1 MPWVSDSIGASC
13 RGAGI
18 VRPCRAEEVPRTRSR
33 GVAPG
38 WHAPRPW
45 RVNLAEFSIGENC
58 YGPIYETGSST
69 LSSQLPAMHNR
80 AESAYT
86 VASPLRRIAAE
97 KFREEPPLTSSVV
110 ETKVNRNS
118 PEYEKNTRRLVDL
131 VTEIKNQE
139 IAIQQGGGAKA
150 IESQHKKGRLTA
162 RERIA
167 KLIDPD
173 TQFFELGIYAAY
185 EMYEEWGG
193 APGAGTVTGLAKVC
207 GRTFMLIANDATV
220 KAGAFFP
227 ITAKKVIRAQN
238 IAIENHIPTI
248 YLVDSAGVF
257 LPLQED
263 VFPDTDDFGRVF
275 RNNAVMSAMGI
286 SQIAAIMG
294 MCVAGGGYLPV
305 MCDHVLMTDG
315 SGLFL
320 AGPALVQ
327 AAIGQKISAE
337 ELGGA
342 AMHSAI
348 SGTVDFR
355 EPNEEACLTRIRS
368 IIGKWGYR
376 RQSPWDRR
384 KPVDPLLPAEEMY
397 GIYDSSPARP
407 YDMKEIL
414 ARVLDGSRFDE
425 YKAEYGK
432 TLVCGYGRIGG
443 FAVGIV
449 ANQKLHAQAT
459 DHEGHKRVEFGGVI
473 YTESAEKAARFIM
486 DCNQNLIPLIFFHD
500 VNGFMVG
507 RDAEWS
513 GIIKAGAK
521 MVNAVSN
528 SVVPKI
534 TVIVGGSFGA
544 GHYAMCGKAY
554 DPRFVFAWPT
564 ARYAVMSGDSA
575 AGTLVE
581 IKVKQLERS
590 GTKLSDEDKKEL
602 YESVKRTYDEQT
614 DPRYGAA
621 RLWIDKIIDPI
632 ETRDAIAQ
640 ALEAAALNPD
650 VPEFKVGVLQT

>member
-1 MPWVSDSIGASC
+1 MRERTDSTALSIDNVLPTKLDPSSL
-13 RGAGI
+13 RFESNM
-18 VRPCRAEEVPRTRSR
+18 RA
-33 GVAPG
+33 
-38 WHAPRPW
+38 
-45 RVNLAEFSIGENC
+45 LA
-58 YGPIYETGSST
+58 
-69 LSSQLPAMHNR
+69 
-80 AESAYT
+80 
-86 VASPLRRIAAE
+86 
-97 KFREEPPLTSSVV
+97 
-110 ETKVNRNS
+110 
-118 PEYEKNTRRLVDL
+118 DL
-131 VTEIKNQE
+131 VAQVRNQE
-139 IAIQQGGGAKA
+139 EEIRQGGGLNA
-150 IESQHKKGRLTA
+150 IESQHAKSRLTA
-162 RERIA
+162 RERIHLLA
-167 KLIDPD
+167 DPGS
-173 TQFFELGIYAAY
+173 FFELGVYAAHK
-185 EMYEEWGG
+185 MYEEWGG
-193 APGAGTVTGLAKVC
+193 APAAGVITGLARIESRMV
-207 GRTFMLIANDATV
+207 MLIVNDATV

-227 ITAKKVIRAQN
+227 MTTKKVIRAQN
-238 IAIENHIPTI
+238 IAIENRIPTI

-263 VFPDTDDFGRVF
+263 VFPDADDFGRVF

-286 SQIAAIMG
+286 PQIAAIMG

-327 AAIGQKISAE
+327 AAIGQKVSAE

-355 EPNEEACLTRIRS
+355 EPNDEACLARIRS
-368 IIGKWGYR
+368 LIEKWGYR
-376 RQSPWDRR
+376 RQSVWDR
-384 KPVDPLLPAEEMY
+384 KQPAAPALTAEEIY
-397 GIYDSSPARP
+397 GAYDASPARP

-414 ARVLDGSRFDE
+414 ARIVDESRFDE
-425 YKAEYGK
+425 YKPEYGK
-432 TLVCGYGRIGG
+432 TLICGYARIGG

-449 ANQKLHAQAT
+449 ANQKLHAHQT
-459 DHEGHKRVEFGGVI
+459 DHEGHKRIEFGGVI

-486 DCNQNLIPLIFFHD
+486 DCNQDLIPLVFFHD

-507 RDAEWS
+507 RDAEWT

-564 ARYAVMSGDSA
+564 AKYAVMSGDAA

-590 GTKLSDEDKKEL
+590 GKTLSEEERKEL
-602 YESVKRTYDEQT
+602 FDSTRRTYEEQT

-621 RLWIDKIIDPI
+621 RLWIDKIIDPM
-632 ETRDAIAQ
+632 ETRQAITQ
-640 ALEAAALNPD
+640 ALEAASLNPD

>member
-1 MPWVSDSIGASC
+1 MTDHVQH
-13 RGAGI
+13 
-18 VRPCRAEEVPRTRSR
+18 
-33 GVAPG
+33 PG
-38 WHAPRPW
+38 
-45 RVNLAEFSIGENC
+45 
-58 YGPIYETGSST
+58 
-69 LSSQLPAMHNR
+69 
-80 AESAYT
+80 
-86 VASPLRRIAAE
+86 SP
-97 KFREEPPLTSSVV
+97 F
-110 ETKVNRNS
+110 ETKVKTDSSRFERNH
-118 PEYEKNTRRLVDL
+118 RAVADL
-131 VTEIKNQE
+131 VAQVHVEQDL
-139 IAIQQGGGAKA
+139 IAQGGGEKA

-167 KLIDPD
+167 LLIDRD
-173 TQFFELGIYAAY
+173 TEFFELGSYAAWG
-185 EMYEEWGG
+185 MYEEWGG
-193 APGAGTVTGLAKVC
+193 APSAGVVTGLARVH
-207 GRTFMLIANDATV
+207 GRLVMLIVNDATV

-227 ITAKKVIRAQN
+227 MTAKKVIRAQN
-238 IAIENHIPTI
+238 ISIENHIPTI

-286 SQIAAIMG
+286 PQIAAIMG
-294 MCVAGGGYLPV
+294 MCVAGGAYLPL
-305 MCDHVLMTDG
+305 MCDHILMTEG

-327 AAIGQKISAE
+327 AAIGAKYSAE

-342 AMHSAI
+342 KMHSQI

-355 EPNEEACLTRIRS
+355 EANDESCLQRIRLLVDK
-368 IIGKWGYR
+368 IGR
-376 RQSPWDRR
+376 RPQSVFDR
-384 KPVDPLLPAEEMY
+384 KEVVEPAYPAQDVY
-397 GIYDSSPARP
+397 GIFDGDPARQ
-407 YDMKEIL
+407 YDMREMI
-414 ARVLDGSRFDE
+414 ARIVDNSQFSE
-425 YKAEYGK
+425 YKAEYGE
-432 TLVCGYGRIGG
+432 TLLCGYARVGG

-449 ANQKLHAQAT
+449 ANQKTHVQQV
-459 DHEGHKRVEFGGVI
+459 DHNGNKRMEFGGVV

-486 DCNQNLIPLIFFHD
+486 DCNQNLVPLIFLHD

-513 GIIKAGAK
+513 GIIRAGAK

-534 TVIVGGSFGA
+534 AVIVGGSFGA

-564 ARYAVMSGDSA
+564 AKYAVMSGASA

-581 IKVKQLERS
+581 IKIKQLER
-590 GTKLSDEDKKEL
+590 GGKKLSEEEKKKLFDE
-602 YESVKRTYDEQT
+602 VKATYDEQM

-621 RLWIDKIIDPI
+621 RLWIDKIIDPA
-632 ETRDAIAQ
+632 ETRQTLIT

-650 VPEFKVGVLQT
+650 VPKFSVGVLQT

>member
-1 MPWVSDSIGASC
+1 LRRHAALLYRKWFLA
-13 RGAGI
+13 
-18 VRPCRAEEVPRTRSR
+18 VPFMADR
-33 GVAPG
+33 
-38 WHAPRPW
+38 
-45 RVNLAEFSIGENC
+45 NEFST
-58 YGPIYETGSST
+58 PSS
-69 LSSQLPAMHNR
+69 
-80 AESAYT
+80 
-86 VASPLRRIAAE
+86 
-97 KFREEPPLTSSVV
+97 SSVL
-110 ETKVNRNS
+110 ETRVDATSPRFEANMRFLADMVSQVRN
-118 PEYEKNTRRLVDL
+118 EEEKIR
-131 VTEIKNQE
+131 E
-139 IAIQQGGGAKA
+139 GGGLKA
-150 IESQHKKGRLTA
+150 IESQHNKGRLTA
-162 RERIA
+162 RERIHLLVDA
-167 KLIDPD
+167 GS
-173 TQFFELGIYAAY
+173 FFEIGSFAAY
-185 EMYEEWGG
+185 GMYEEWGG
-193 APGAGTVTGLAKVC
+193 APAAGVITGL
-207 GRTFMLIANDATV
+207 GRIHTRLVMIIANDATV

-227 ITAKKVIRAQN
+227 MTSKKVIRAQN
-238 IAIENHIPTI
+238 IAIENRIPTM

-263 VFPDTDDFGRVF
+263 VFPDIDDFGRVF

-286 SQIAAIMG
+286 PQIAAIMG

-355 EPNEEACLTRIRS
+355 EPNDEACLARIRA
-368 IIGKWGYR
+368 IVEKWGYR
-376 RQSPWDRR
+376 RQSPWDRK
-384 KPVDPLLPAEEMY
+384 KPEDPALAAEEIY

-407 YDMKEIL
+407 YDMKEIV
-414 ARVLDGSRFDE
+414 ARIVDGSRFDE
-425 YKAEYGK
+425 YKPEYGK
-432 TLVCGYGRIGG
+432 TLLCGYARIGG

-459 DHEGHKRVEFGGVI
+459 DHEGRKRIEFGGVI

-486 DCNQNLIPLIFFHD
+486 DCNQNLIPLVFFHD

-554 DPRFVFAWPT
+554 DPRFLFAWPT

-575 AGTLVE
+575 ASVLVE
-581 IKVKQLERS
+581 IKIKQLERS
-590 GTKLSDEDKKEL
+590 GKTLTEEEKKEL
-602 YESVKRTYDEQT
+602 YEATKRTYDEQT

-632 ETRDAIAQ
+632 ETRDAITQ
-640 ALEAAALNPD
+640 TLEAASLNPD
-650 VPEFKVGVLQT
+650 VPDFKVGVLQT

>member
-1 MPWVSDSIGASC
+1 MRERTESTALSINNVLPTKVDPSSL
-13 RGAGI
+13 RFESNM
-18 VRPCRAEEVPRTRSR
+18 RA
-33 GVAPG
+33 
-38 WHAPRPW
+38 
-45 RVNLAEFSIGENC
+45 LAE
-58 YGPIYETGSST
+58 
-69 LSSQLPAMHNR
+69 L
-80 AESAYT
+80 
-86 VASPLRRIAAE
+86 VAQVRNEEE
-97 KFREEPPLTSSVV
+97 KIRE
-110 ETKVNRNS
+110 
-118 PEYEKNTRRLVDL
+118 
-131 VTEIKNQE
+131 
-139 IAIQQGGGAKA
+139 GGGAKA
-150 IESQHKKGRLTA
+150 IESQHAKSRLTA

-167 KLIDPD
+167 LLADPGS
-173 TQFFELGIYAAY
+173 FFELGLYAAHK
-185 EMYEEWGG
+185 MYEEWGG
-193 APGAGTVTGLAKVC
+193 APAAGVITGLARIHSRMV
-207 GRTFMLIANDATV
+207 MLIVNDATV

-227 ITAKKVIRAQN
+227 MTAKKVIRAQN
-238 IAIENHIPTI
+238 IAIENRIPTI

-286 SQIAAIMG
+286 PQIAAIMG

-327 AAIGQKISAE
+327 AAIGQKVSAE

-342 AMHSAI
+342 AMHSSI

-355 EPNEEACLTRIRS
+355 EPNDEACLGRIRS
-368 IIGKWGYR
+368 LIEKWGYR
-376 RQSPWDRR
+376 RQSLWDR
-384 KPVDPLLPAEEMY
+384 KQPVDPAMSAEEIY
-397 GIYDSSPARP
+397 GAYDASPARP

-414 ARVLDGSRFDE
+414 ARIVDESRFDE
-425 YKAEYGK
+425 YKPEYGK
-432 TLVCGYGRIGG
+432 TLICGYARIGG

-449 ANQKLHAQAT
+449 ANQKLHAHQT
-459 DHEGHKRVEFGGVI
+459 DHEGHKRIEFGGVI

-486 DCNQNLIPLIFFHD
+486 DCNQDLIPLVFFHD

-544 GHYAMCGKAY
+544 GHYAMCGKAF
-554 DPRFVFAWPT
+554 DPRLVFAWPT
-564 ARYAVMSGDSA
+564 AKYAVMSGDAA

-590 GTKLSDEDKKEL
+590 GKKLSEEERKEL
-602 YESVKRTYDEQT
+602 FDSTKKTYEEQT

-621 RLWIDKIIDPI
+621 RLWIDKIIDPM
-632 ETRDAIAQ
+632 ETRQAITQ
-640 ALEAAALNPD
+640 ALEAVSLNPD
-650 VPEFKVGVLQT
+650 VAEFKVGVLQT

>member
-1 MPWVSDSIGASC
+1 MAERLDPDSPSISPVIA
-13 RGAGI
+13 
-18 VRPCRAEEVPRTRSR
+18 TRVDPTSAR
-33 GVAPG
+33 FEANM
-38 WHAPRPW
+38 RF
-45 RVNLAEFSIGENC
+45 LA
-58 YGPIYETGSST
+58 
-69 LSSQLPAMHNR
+69 
-80 AESAYT
+80 
-86 VASPLRRIAAE
+86 
-97 KFREEPPLTSSVV
+97 
-110 ETKVNRNS
+110 
-118 PEYEKNTRRLVDL
+118 DL
-131 VTEIKNQE
+131 VSQVRNEEEKIRE
-139 IAIQQGGGAKA
+139 GGGAKA
-150 IESQHKKGRLTA
+150 IENQHAKGRLTA
-162 RERIA
+162 RERIQR
-167 KLIDPD
+167 LVDPG
-173 TQFFELGIYAAY
+173 TFFELGEYAAHG
-185 EMYEEWGG
+185 MYEEWGG
-193 APGAGTVTGLAKVC
+193 APAAGVITGL
-207 GRTFMLIANDATV
+207 GRIHTRLVMIIANDATV

-227 ITAKKVIRAQN
+227 MTAKKVIRAQN
-238 IAIENHIPTI
+238 IAINNRVPTI

-275 RNNAVMSAMGI
+275 RNNAVMSAMAI
-286 SQIAAIMG
+286 PQIAAIMG

-327 AAIGQKISAE
+327 AAIGQKVSAE

-355 EPNEEACLTRIRS
+355 EPNDESCIERIRA
-368 IIGKWGYR
+368 IVEKWGYR

-384 KPVDPLLPAEEMY
+384 KPEPPAQPAEEIY
-397 GIYDSSPARP
+397 GIYDSSPTRP

-414 ARVLDGSRFDE
+414 ARIVDGSRFDE
-425 YKAEYGK
+425 YKPEYGK
-432 TLVCGYGRIGG
+432 TIICGYARIGG

-449 ANQKLHAQAT
+449 ANQKLHGQAT
-459 DHEGHKRVEFGGVI
+459 DHEGHKRMEFGGVI

-486 DCNQNLIPLIFFHD
+486 DCNQNLVPLVFFHD

-554 DPRFVFAWPT
+554 DPRFMFAWPT
-564 ARYAVMSGDSA
+564 ARYAVMSGDA
-575 AGTLVE
+575 AASTLVE
-581 IKVKQLERS
+581 IKIKQLERS
-590 GTKLSDEDKKEL
+590 GRKLSEEEKKEL
-602 YESVKRTYDEQT
+602 YESVKNTYDEQT

-621 RLWIDKIIDPI
+621 RLWIDKIIDPV
-632 ETRDAIAQ
+632 ETRDAISQ
-640 ALEAAALNPD
+640 ALEAAALNPE
-650 VPEFKVGVLQT
+650 VAEFKVGVLQT